1 MGNYFTEGIPQA
13 EVKLRSGQTVAD
25 FIGRAMRPR
34 RHFVAS
40 FTGPAQGQ
48 RLVNWRAI
56 RDSLAAGSAERAEAA
71 AEVQAIETDM
81 MIPQL
86 SAAAGVPYTP
96 VP

>member
-1 MGNYFTEGIPQA
+1 
-13 EVKLRSGQTVAD
+13 VAD

-34 RHFVAS
+34 RNFVAS
-40 FTGPAQGQ
+40 FTGPAQGN
-48 RLVNWRAI
+48 RLVRWRAI
-56 RDSLAAGSAERAEAA
+56 RDALAAGSTERAAAA

-81 MIPQL
+81 LIPQL